1 MNKKIRIVGI
11 NPAMITPFTEKGEV
25 DIEGIVENV
34 EFLTKSGVH
43 GVVVNGCTGEAVSL
57 TREERTKVIRT
68 SVNAAKGKV
77 KIIAGTGVPTTRQ
90 VIELT
95 EDAKSAGADVVLVI
109 TPFLEI
115 PSKEGLFKHYE
126 TLAKTVDIPIIVYNI
141 PQHTG
146 VEIDPQTLN
155 KLAEIDNIVGVKDS
169 SGNLSQ
175 FAEMIRLTGDKISV
189 LSGSD
194 DLLFQSFLMG
204 ASGAIIALGNIAPK
218 MTVDLYNAVKD
229 GDIEK
234 AKGIYYKL
242 LPVARGIGA
251 PENFPAPVKEAVT
264 MLGRPAGPCREPIL
278 PLSDKEKE
286 ELKSYLKIAGLLT

>member
-1 MNKKIRIVGI
+1 
-11 NPAMITPFTEKGEV
+11 MITPFTEKGEV

-43 GVVVNGCTGEAVSL
+43 GIVVNGCTGEAVSL

-95 EDAKSAGADVVLVI
+95 EDAKSAGADTVLVI

-126 TLAKTVDIPIIVYNI
+126 TLAKTVDIPVIVYNI

-234 AKGIYYKL
+234 AKEIYYKL
-242 LPVARGIGA
+242 LPVARG
-251 PENFPAPVKEAVT
+251 
-264 MLGRPAGPCREPIL
+264 
-278 PLSDKEKE
+278 
-286 ELKSYLKIAGLLT
+286 